1 MKFLLLAL
9 LFSATLC
16 ADFYIVNGSQKVKM
30 TPLSTGAIDF
40 STFKDIAKIQRN
52 NSELHAYGEEV
63 AFNHRHLNFR
73 LATIS
78 LNQENYTMTE
88 WSKKAENK
96 SDEYHIN
103 FADYTRDDGV
113 MLQLFYKNNW
123 YAVVLG
129 EPLKILHNLFNKID
143 VNSKELDVE
152 NAIKVVK
159 QAREAFPLDDELK
172 RVEMELKNRYAND
185 LKTKKEYKQERIEF
199 PKKP

>member
-9 LFSATLC
+9 LFSVTLC

-143 VNSKELDVE
+143 INSKELDVE
-152 NAIKVVK
+152 NAIKAVK

>member
-1 MKFLLLAL
+1 VKFLLLAL
-9 LFSATLC
+9 LFSVTLC
-16 ADFYIVNGSQKVKM
+16 ADFYIVSGSQKVKM

-152 NAIKVVK
+152 NAIKAVK

-199 PKKP
+199 PKKL